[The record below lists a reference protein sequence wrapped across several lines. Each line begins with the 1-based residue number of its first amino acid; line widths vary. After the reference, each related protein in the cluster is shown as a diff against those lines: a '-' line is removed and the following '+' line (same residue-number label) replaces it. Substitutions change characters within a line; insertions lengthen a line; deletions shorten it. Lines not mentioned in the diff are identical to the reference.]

1 MEVYMLFKVLN
12 KVADKLNKEN
22 ITWGI
27 GASVM
32 LHHYGL
38 VAMPNDIDILVDI
51 KDIEKVDGILKEM
64 GEKKPL
70 NPIKTYST
78 KYFYE
83 YEVQGVDIDVM
94 AGFIINH
101 EAGKYEY
108 TFHKD
113 SLVFEKTNYNSH
125 DLSGEH
131 TIENIILPFT
141 TLEDWYVLYQLI
153 PGRENK
159 VQLIE
164 DYLKEKGTCRVDI
177 LKMAVNQQLP
187 HKVEKRIEKLMIL

>member
-1 MEVYMLFKVLN
+1 MLFKVLSM
-12 KVADKLNKEN
+12 VADKLNKGN

-51 KDIEKVDGILKEM
+51 KDIEKVDSILKEM

-70 NPIKTYST
+70 NPLKMYST

-83 YEVQGVDIDVM
+83 YDIQGVDIDVM

-101 EAGKYEY
+101 EEGSYEY

-113 SLVFEKTNYNSH
+113 SLVFEKVNNSSAE
-125 DLSGEH
+125 DS
-131 TIENIILPFT
+131 IDNITLPYT
-141 TLEDWYVLYQLI
+141 TLEDWYILYQLI

-164 DYLKEKGTCRVDI
+164 DYLKAKGTHKLEI
-177 LKMAVNQQLP
+177 LKRALKQQLP
-187 HKVEKRIEKLMIL
+187 YKVEKRIKEFMKL

>member
-1 MEVYMLFKVLN
+1 MLFKVLN
-12 KVADKLNKEN
+12 MVADKLNKEN

-38 VAMPNDIDILVDI
+38 VSMPNDIDILVDI
-51 KDIEKVDGILKEM
+51 KDIENVDSILKEM

-101 EAGKYEY
+101 EGGSYEY

-113 SLVFEKTNYNSH
+113 SLVFAKVNGLVNDPSVEFNL
-125 DLSGEH
+125 D
-131 TIENIILPFT
+131 NITLPYT

-164 DYLKEKGTCRVDI
+164 DYLKAKGTCKVNI
-177 LKMAVNQQLP
+177 LKRALKHQLP
-187 HKVEKRIEKLMIL
+187 YKVEKRIKEFIP

>member
-1 MEVYMLFKVLN
+1 MLFKVLSM
-12 KVADKLNKEN
+12 VADKLNKEN

-38 VAMPNDIDILVDI
+38 VSMPNDIDILIDI
-51 KDIEKVDGILKEM
+51 KDIENVDSILKEV

-70 NPIKTYST
+70 NPMKIYST

-101 EAGKYEY
+101 EKGSYEY
-108 TFHKD
+108 TFYKD
-113 SLVFEKTNYNSH
+113 SLDFAKGN
-125 DLSGEH
+125 DLGNDPSGEFNLDYI
-131 TIENIILPFT
+131 TLPFT
-141 TLEDWYVLYQLI
+141 TLEDWYVIYQLI

-159 VQLIE
+159 VLLIE
-164 DYLKEKGTCRVDI
+164 DYLKAKGTCRVDI
-177 LKMAVNQQLP
+177 LKRTLNQPLP
-187 HKVEKRIEKLMIL
+187 YKVEKRIKAFMML

>member
-1 MEVYMLFKVLN
+1 M
-12 KVADKLNKEN
+12 VADKLNKEN

-38 VAMPNDIDILVDI
+38 VSMPNDIDILVDI
-51 KDIEKVDGILKEM
+51 KDIENVDSILKEM

-101 EAGKYEY
+101 EGGSYEY

-113 SLVFEKTNYNSH
+113 SLVFAKVNGLVNDPSVEFNL
-125 DLSGEH
+125 D
-131 TIENIILPFT
+131 NITLPYT

-164 DYLKEKGTCRVDI
+164 DYLKAKGTCKVNI
-177 LKMAVNQQLP
+177 LKRALKHQLP
-187 HKVEKRIEKLMIL
+187 YKVEKRIKEFMML

>member
-1 MEVYMLFKVLN
+1 MLFKVLN
-12 KVADKLNKEN
+12 MVADKLNKEN

-38 VAMPNDIDILVDI
+38 VSMPNDIDILVDI
-51 KDIEKVDGILKEM
+51 KDIENVDSILKEI

-70 NPIKTYST
+70 NPMKIYST

-101 EAGKYEY
+101 EGGSYEY

-113 SLVFEKTNYNSH
+113 SLVFAKVNGLVN
-125 DLSGEH
+125 DPSGEH
-131 TIENIILPFT
+131 SLNNIILPFT
-141 TLEDWYVLYQLI
+141 TLEDWYILYQLI

-164 DYLKEKGTCRVDI
+164 DYLKAKGTCRVDI
-177 LKMAVNQQLP
+177 LKRALNQQLP
-187 HKVEKRIEKLMIL
+187 YKVEKRIKQFIP

>member
-1 MEVYMLFKVLN
+1 MLFKVLSM
-12 KVADKLNKEN
+12 VADKLNKEN

-32 LHHYGL
+32 LHQYGL
-38 VAMPNDIDILVDI
+38 VSMPNDIDILVEI

-83 YEVQGVDIDVM
+83 YELQGVDIDVM
-94 AGFIINH
+94 AGLTINH
-101 EAGKYEY
+101 EEGRYEY
-108 TFHKD
+108 AFHKD
-113 SLVFEKTNYNSH
+113 SLVFAKGNDISN
-125 DLSGEH
+125 DPSGEFNLDYI
-131 TIENIILPFT
+131 TLPFT
-141 TLEDWYVLYQLI
+141 TLEDWYVIYQLI

-164 DYLKEKGTCRVDI
+164 DYLKAKGTCRVDI
-177 LKMAVNQQLP
+177 LKRTLNQPLP
-187 HKVEKRIEKLMIL
+187 YKVEKRIKAFMML